1 MMRAFADDGGL
12 SASSGALMISLAL
25 LLLVLLALVLTATL
39 IVWRAYRRVRRW
51 RGWRRGTAAIHS
63 QALMPGPGRDV
74 ARLRRDLHREVEAAD
89 VMLSRAKDG
98 RLFIA
103 DARALVDDLKI
114 HAAAVDADLASIQ
127 DYTDRTQQRSALD
140 ALGPQVAKLIQTS
153 YLARQTML
161 HTEIADRERHLTDLN
176 DHVERQSAAFK
187 IYRQGA
193 HGLDLG
199 DPPGYQADSS
209 DSQSPDPAGDNIHPP
224 GKSSPRW
231 GSARV
236 R

>member
-1 MMRAFADDGGL
+1 MRAFADDGGL
-12 SASSGALMISLAL
+12 SALSGALMISLAL

-209 DSQSPDPAGDNIHPP
+209 DSQSPGPASDTPHPP
-224 GKSSPRW
+224 GSSSPRW
-231 GSARV
+231 GSATTG
-236 R
+236 